1 MKLKKENLKPALVLG
16 AICLIVALLIGGLNE
31 LTKTDSTGGVDSAY
45 LNGMMEGT
53 HNPAAVPEN
62 TPSAIT
68 INEFYT
74 VHDAEGNLIG
84 HIVVLEKQGYA
95 STIKMAVSVSTN
107 KTVHKVDIIDEDETH
122 GKNIA
127 DLVNRLFGKD
137 SDGVD
142 SATVVTG
149 ATVTSGHIK
158 NAVYDVFVALGYAE
172 PKVAAPRIESI
183 TAWSYA
189 GIAIA
194 VLAIGGAVAYTIV
207 KRRKGI

>member
-1 MKLKKENLKPALVLG
+1 MKLTKENLRPTLVLG

-45 LNGMMEGT
+45 LDDMMKGT

-62 TPSAIT
+62 IPSTIT
-68 INEFYT
+68 IHEFYT

-122 GKNIA
+122 GKNISGLISGLA
-127 DLVNRLFGKD
+127 GKD
-137 SDGVD
+137 SGGVD

-172 PKVAAPRIESI
+172 PKVTAPRIESI